1 MNQKY
6 VNILNLIAGL
16 SSASVGIMQ
25 IYKMLTSDTRWIE
38 IFGTIGFLLTGLFLL
53 FQRKFNPIFNI
64 IIISIALICF
74 IINFI
79 SFFI

>member
-6 VNILNLIAGL
+6 VNTLNLIAGL
-16 SSASVGIMQ
+16 SSVSVGIMQ
-25 IYKMLTSDTRWIE
+25 SYKMLTGDTRWIE
-38 IFGTIGFLLTGLFLL
+38 IFGTLGFLLTGLFLL
-53 FQRKFNPIFNI
+53 FQKKFNPIVNI
-64 IIISIALICF
+64 IIFSIALICF